1 MLLSPDD
8 AALFYRAW
16 SALLTWVNDRRSIAP
31 RFARP
36 TPEHPLD
43 PSLAN
48 KIKDVVW
55 AEDALREEFLAEGS
69 ADLGPEERDLVAS
82 WTHRVSGNFVILKH
96 LQKHSVFLKEDA
108 YGVLGIYTPL
118 EMMFPSVPVF
128 FEAVLIP
135 FRDVIITDGLL
146 RSPGYTSHLRRR
158 RSPDVERTVQRSAGG
173 VPDADDASR
182 GELTPRLPDPRTSR
196 SRREDRADVNRAETR
211 WLAQSR
217 DPR

>member
-55 AEDALREEFLAEGS
+55 AEDALREQFLAEGA

-96 LQKHSVFLKEDA
+96 LQKHSVFLKDDA

-118 EMMFPSVPVF
+118 EVIFPSVPVF
-128 FEAVLIP
+128 VEAVLIP

-146 RSPGYTSHLRRR
+146 RSPGIHLTFGGGARRMLNA
-158 RSPDVERTVQRSAGG
+158 QYSAARAGIS
-173 VPDADDASR
+173 DTDDAS
-182 GELTPRLPDPRTSR
+182 
-196 SRREDRADVNRAETR
+196 
-211 WLAQSR
+211 LAS
-217 DPR
+217 

>member
-16 SALLTWVNDRRSIAP
+16 SALLTWVNDRRSIVP

-48 KIKDVVW
+48 KVKDVVW
-55 AEDALREEFLAEGS
+55 AEDALREQFLAEGS

-96 LQKHSVFLKEDA
+96 LQKHSVFLKEDT

-118 EMMFPSVPVF
+118 EVMFPSVPVF
-128 FEAVLIP
+128 VEAVLIP

-146 RSPGYTSHLRRR
+146 RSPGIHLTFGGGARRMFNAQYSVARAASQMRTTLPWRADATTARPSHQPKPTR
-158 RSPDVERTVQRSAGG
+158 RS
-173 VPDADDASR
+173 
-182 GELTPRLPDPRTSR
+182 
-196 SRREDRADVNRAETR
+196 SRR
-211 WLAQSR
+211 Q
-217 DPR
+217 PR

>member
-16 SALLTWVNDRRSIAP
+16 SALLTWVNDRRNIAP

-48 KIKDVVW
+48 KIKDVVR
-55 AEDALREEFLAEGS
+55 AEDALREQFLAEGS

-96 LQKHSVFLKEDA
+96 LQKHSVFLNEDA

-118 EMMFPSVPVF
+118 EVMFPSVPVF
-128 FEAVLIP
+128 VEAVLGGGARRMLNAQYSAARAASQMRTTLP
-135 FRDVIITDGLL
+135 WRADATTA
-146 RSPGYTSHLRRR
+146 RPSHQPKPMR
-158 RSPDVERTVQRSAGG
+158 RS
-173 VPDADDASR
+173 
-182 GELTPRLPDPRTSR
+182 
-196 SRREDRADVNRAETR
+196 SRR
-211 WLAQSR
+211 Q
-217 DPR
+217 PR

>member
-1 MLLSPDD
+1 MLLSSDD

-16 SALLTWVNDRRSIAP
+16 SALLTWVNDQRAIVP

-48 KIKDVVW
+48 KVKDVVW
-55 AEDALREEFLAEGS
+55 AEDALREQFLAEGA
-69 ADLGPEERDLVAS
+69 ADLGREERDLVAS

-118 EMMFPSVPVF
+118 EVMFPSVPMFV
-128 FEAVLIP
+128 EAVLIP

-146 RSPGYTSHLRRR
+146 RSPGIHLTFGGGARRMMNAQYSAARAASQVCTMLPWRADAALARLSHQPKPARK
-158 RSPDVERTVQRSAGG
+158 S
-173 VPDADDASR
+173 
-182 GELTPRLPDPRTSR
+182 
-196 SRREDRADVNRAETR
+196 SRR
-211 WLAQSR
+211 Q
-217 DPR
+217 PR